1 MQKPFENIMKN
12 TMNVLRIILVL
23 TGTMQLSAGEQL
35 NDSEIYENPDRM
47 KYRPLTIQDSINDK
61 LPENITHFQRIVAL
75 IMHRLANPLLAIENV
90 GD

>member
-1 MQKPFENIMKN
+1 MKN
-12 TMNVLRIILVL
+12 TLKVSRIILVL
-23 TGTMQLSAGEQL
+23 AGTMQISAGEQL

-61 LPENITHFQRIVAL
+61 LPENTTYFQQIVAL
-75 IMHRLANPLLAIENV
+75 LMHRLANPLFAIENA

>member
-1 MQKPFENIMKN
+1 MKN
-12 TMNVLRIILVL
+12 TLKVSRIILVL
-23 TGTMQLSAGEQL
+23 AGTMQVSAGEQL

-61 LPENITHFQRIVAL
+61 LPENTTYAQRILAL
-75 IMHRLANPLLAIENV
+75 LANPLLAIENA